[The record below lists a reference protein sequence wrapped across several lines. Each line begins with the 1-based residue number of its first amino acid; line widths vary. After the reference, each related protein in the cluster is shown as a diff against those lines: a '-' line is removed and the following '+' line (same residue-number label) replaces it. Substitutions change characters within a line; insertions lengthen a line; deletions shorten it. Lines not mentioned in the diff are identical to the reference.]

1 MFFSKEQIFIVTGA
15 SSGIGRATAIMLN
28 AQGASVI
35 GIARNRQRLEETKNQ
50 CKYTDNFFAEE
61 KDLSKDINNLPHY
74 IKELREK
81 YGKFSGMAYC
91 AGIAELAPV
100 KILEYDK
107 MKTLFDID
115 YYAPIFMTK
124 GITDKRNNIGRG
136 TSIVAVASYSAYSK
150 NKGMTTYSGAKS
162 ALITSMKVISKEV
175 VNSQIRINTISP
187 SDVRTPLTQNSDFE
201 RPEYEKKYPFGFANV
216 NDVANLAIYLLSDK
230 AKQIT
235 GQDYIIDC
243 NSEQ

>member
-1 MFFSKEQIFIVTGA
+1 MLFSKEQIFLVTGA
-15 SSGIGRATAIMLN
+15 SSGIGRAAAIMLN
-28 AQGASVI
+28 SQGACVV
-35 GIARNRQRLEETKNQ
+35 GVARNRERLEETKRKCNFP
-50 CKYTDNFFAEE
+50 DNFFAEE
-61 KDLSKDINNLPHY
+61 KDLTQNINNLPQY
-74 IKELREK
+74 VKALRDK
-81 YGKFSGMAYC
+81 YGRFSGMAYC

-115 YYAPIFMTK
+115 YFAPIFMTK
-124 GITDKRNNIGRG
+124 GIVDKRNNAGKG
-136 TSIVAVASYSAYSK
+136 TSIVVISSYSAYSK
-150 NKGMTTYSGAKS
+150 SKGMTTYAGAKS
-162 ALITSMKVISKEV
+162 ALITSMKIISKEV

-187 SDVRTPLTQNSDFE
+187 SDVKTPLTQKSDFE
-201 RPEYEKKYPFGFANV
+201 RPDYEKKYPFGFADAD
-216 NDVANLAIYLLSDK
+216 DVANLAIYLLSDK